1 MITGIHYGIPSGR
14 SRQRLCAFAALAAA
28 WLVSAADVVAQDLR
42 GSQSPNAP
50 APVEAAPPPPASPGL
65 PPPREVFGAIGRFI
79 DQSISNVGA
88 GVGAGVRGAGETLGA
103 TTNAAGE
110 IAKGVGDAA
119 GTVARLPTTNI
130 VSGHELCASAP
141 NGAPDCIG
149 ASIALCKTRG
159 FERGNS
165 LDITSS
171 FKCPAQM
178 WREGR
183 APNSVEC
190 TDESFVSR
198 ALCQ

>member
-1 MITGIHYGIPSGR
+1 MTGIHRDMQSG
-14 SRQRLCAFAALAAA
+14 RQRLRVAVALAAA
-28 WLVSAADVVAQDLR
+28 VTFVEAVNAQDLR
-42 GSQSPNAP
+42 GSPP
-50 APVEAAPPPPASPGL
+50 ANPPAVIEAPPPPPPSTGL

-88 GVGAGVRGAGETLGA
+88 GVGAGVKEAGETLGA

-110 IAKGVGDAA
+110 IAKGVGSAA

-130 VSGHELCASAP
+130 VSGHELCAAAP
-141 NGAPDCIG
+141 NGAPDCTG
-149 ASIALCKTRG
+149 ASVALCKTKG
-159 FERGNS
+159 FERGQS

-183 APNSVEC
+183 APNSTDC

>member
-1 MITGIHYGIPSGR
+1 MITGIHHDMQSGR
-14 SRQRLCAFAALAAA
+14 SCQRLCAVAALAATFV
-28 WLVSAADVVAQDLR
+28 LVGGANAQELR
-42 GSQSPNAP
+42 GSPP
-50 APVEAAPPPPASPGL
+50 ANPPAVIEAPPPPPPSTGL

-88 GVGAGVRGAGETLGA
+88 GVGAGVRGAGDTLGA
-103 TTNAAGE
+103 TTDAAGE
-110 IAKGVGDAA
+110 IARGVGSAA

-130 VSGHELCASAP
+130 VSGHQLCASAP
-141 NGAPDCIG
+141 NGAPDCSG
-149 ASIALCKTRG
+149 ASVALCKTKG
-159 FERGNS
+159 FERGQS

-183 APNSVEC
+183 APNSTEC

-198 ALCQ
+198 AICQ

>member
-1 MITGIHYGIPSGR
+1 MTGIHDMQSG
-14 SRQRLCAFAALAAA
+14 SARQRVCAVVALAAA
-28 WLVSAADVVAQDLR
+28 FVFAVDVSAQDLR
-42 GSQSPNAP
+42 GAP
-50 APVEAAPPPPASPGL
+50 PANPPAVIEVPPPPPPSSGL

-79 DQSISNVGA
+79 DQSIANVGA

-110 IAKGVGDAA
+110 IAKGVGSAA

-130 VSGHELCASAP
+130 VSGHELCSAAP
-141 NGAPDCIG
+141 NGAPDCTG
-149 ASIALCKTRG
+149 ASVALCRTKG
-159 FERGNS
+159 FERGQS

-171 FKCPAQM
+171 YKCPTQM

-183 APNSVEC
+183 APNPAEC

-198 ALCQ
+198 AICQ